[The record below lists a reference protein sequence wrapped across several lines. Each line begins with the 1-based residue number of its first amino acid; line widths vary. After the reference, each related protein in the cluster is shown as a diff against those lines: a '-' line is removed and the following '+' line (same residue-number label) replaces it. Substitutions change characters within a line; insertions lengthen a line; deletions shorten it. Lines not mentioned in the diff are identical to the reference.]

1 MVRCN
6 FCDFGRMHP
15 PGSSFCGRSFICRC
29 SLLSTWLL
37 FGEPESNRMNLLRK
51 KNLVW
56 LGCIAV
62 FALLLWGLVIF
73 LMILRGPAQAM

>member
-1 MVRCN
+1 
-6 FCDFGRMHP
+6 
-15 PGSSFCGRSFICRC
+15 
-29 SLLSTWLL
+29 
-37 FGEPESNRMNLLRK
+37 MNLLRK

-56 LGCIAV
+56 LSCIAI